1 MAVFGVRGGLSWVV
15 KALPCIIVSLST
27 STVINWS
34 GQAMPWNFGSRN
46 SPINEG
52 SIPEK
57 ARMPPS
63 HMAANLSKNPI
74 TPSGF
79 FRGRD
84 TRVELK
90 HLFSGGLRITY

>member
-1 MAVFGVRGGLSWVV
+1 MTTLGVRGGLSWVV
-15 KALPCIIVSLST
+15 KALPCITVSLST
-27 STVINWS
+27 SAIINWS
-34 GQAMPWNFGSRN
+34 GQAVPWDLGSRS

-63 HMAANLSKNPI
+63 HIAVNSSKNPI

-79 FRGRD
+79 FRDRG

-90 HLFSGGLRITY
+90 HLFPGGLRITY